1 MPSDASSAGSDRQE
15 RHGDV
20 QGVAVSSDES
30 DHAECET
37 LGITQTGDVTNMTV
51 VTAKGIEACG
61 SVK

>member
-1 MPSDASSAGSDRQE
+1 MPSDASSDRI
-15 RHGDV
+15 HGDL
-20 QGVAVSSDES
+20 QGVTVSSDES

-61 SVK
+61 SLSVE